1 MGNEEL
7 IAEARKC
14 QTDFKGV
21 PDRANTLIQRFEQ
34 KMWMRPDEA
43 AAIAEYLSRPAV
55 AARPLPDRETIAAH
69 LNAIHFDGNGCKTT
83 GPNGCSN
90 CFGPSPMSALE
101 VADAVL
107 SLFTTDTTEENP
119 NG

>member
-1 MGNEEL
+1 MSDT
-7 IAEARKC
+7 R
-14 QTDFKGV
+14 DFKASNGYIV
-21 PDRANTLIQRFEQ
+21 FELADGQVCLTKPIAGSAFEQ

-55 AARPLPDRETIAAH
+55 AARPLPDRETVELTVHQTLA
-69 LNAIHFDGNGCKTT
+69 
-83 GPNGCSN
+83 PNWMSVI
-90 CFGPSPMSALE
+90 SALGSQE
-101 VADAVL
+101 HYNEFLSDLADAVL